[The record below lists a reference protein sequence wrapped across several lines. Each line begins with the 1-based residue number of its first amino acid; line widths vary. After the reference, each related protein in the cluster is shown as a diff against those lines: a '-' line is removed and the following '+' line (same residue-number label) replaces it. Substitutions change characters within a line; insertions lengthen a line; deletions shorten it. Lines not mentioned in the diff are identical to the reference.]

1 MSSSNPPSPL
11 PLSLSPSSLSP
22 PFLPCFHRPVSFITA
37 YLNCLFLL
45 SRASAFS
52 APMWHQHHWTSCAL
66 WFIISDILAL
76 LHHACYVPLALVLS
90 TFLTHIWPSYSTSL
104 LYLGTSLLDPVL
116 STLIFLIH
124 SDLPRFSTFAFT
136 PLHSN
141 PIWSLSSALYSQL
154 WLLHSFYYIIAP
166 LFTALI
172 DWIGSDRIGL
182 DQLNLA
188 Q

>member
-22 PFLPCFHRPVSFITA
+22 PFLPRFHRPVSFITA

-104 LYLGTSLLDPVL
+104 LYFGTSLLYPVL

-124 SDLPRFSTFAFT
+124 SDLPRFFYIC
-136 PLHSN
+136 LHS
-141 PIWSLSSALYSQL
+141 
-154 WLLHSFYYIIAP
+154 AP
-166 LFTALI
+166 LQSNLIIPLCSIFSTLI
-172 DWIGSDRIGL
+172 DPLLLLYTWSSLHCTARSDCIR
-182 DQLNLA
+182 
-188 Q
+188 